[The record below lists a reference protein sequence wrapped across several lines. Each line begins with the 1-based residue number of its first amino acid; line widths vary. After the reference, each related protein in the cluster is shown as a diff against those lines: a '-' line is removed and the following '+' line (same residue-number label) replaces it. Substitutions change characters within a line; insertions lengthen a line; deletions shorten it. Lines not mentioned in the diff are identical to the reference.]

1 MPVDK
6 SQARVKRMFSEIAP
20 RYDLLNHE
28 LSLNIATARTLRL
41 VVPHAL
47 LIRASQVVE

>member
-1 MPVDK
+1 VRLLGGNKTNELPV
-6 SQARVKRMFSEIAP
+6 EEP
-20 RYDLLNHE
+20 TRYE

-41 VVPHAL
+41 VVPHSL